1 MGNKKRGWYLLLGS
15 VFLLSLSIAVLS
27 LCLGTICFS
36 PGELV
41 KLLWGKGNSAAG
53 SADVMSRGILLYARL
68 PRTFASLLAGGA
80 LAVSGAVL
88 QNVLA
93 NKLAAPGIIGI
104 NAGAGLGVT
113 VCCGLGILSG
123 FAVSFAAFAG
133 SLITV
138 ILIVCSCLL
147 ESIPDEQLTSIQESC
162 L

>member
-68 PRTFASLLAGGA
+68 R
-80 LAVSGAVL
+80 
-88 QNVLA
+88 
-93 NKLAAPGIIGI
+93 
-104 NAGAGLGVT
+104 
-113 VCCGLGILSG
+113 
-123 FAVSFAAFAG
+123 
-133 SLITV
+133 
-138 ILIVCSCLL
+138 
-147 ESIPDEQLTSIQESC
+147 
-162 L
+162 